1 MKNKNSISNDTLKK
15 KTTKY
20 NKLNI
25 VETNK
30 LSDKQMF
37 VCVSVYHFHR

>member
-15 KTTKY
+15 NTKY

-37 VCVSVYHFHR
+37 VCVCVYHFHR